1 MNSIRTIPIAPYS
14 VTWYVTKRC
23 NLTCTHCFNYE
34 PWESPRRADEE
45 LDFDDAK
52 AIVDQLA
59 DAGVF
64 SVAFG
69 GGEPLTLPWFIDLVE
84 YCDAL
89 GIDTFLSSNGALLDR
104 AKAQRLAAANVAVVQ
119 LSLDGATKETHDA
132 IRGPRNFDHVMRAA
146 KVLHEEGIA
155 VQFAFTLMQTNE
167 DEVDALLDLCL
178 ERGVQS
184 LKLQLFLPTGRAA
197 EDRALTVPPARFR
210 AIVERVKAF
219 EAASNG
225 RLHVDYPCFMG
236 HRGEAA
242 AHNWRLGEAAT
253 KLSCGAGTTRAVIF
267 EDGSVGTCEFMR
279 EDHAGDLRRE
289 SFLDVWH
296 GGHEAIDRWRRL
308 DLVHGKCGS
317 CGYQS
322 ECGFGCRAN
331 AYFAG
336 GDFYGDDPSCIAE
349 PPPGVEHPH
358 YAKQRALRAPPN
370 GLVQIGGLAAS

>member
-1 MNSIRTIPIAPYS
+1 MNPIAPYS
-14 VTWYVTKRC
+14 VTWYITKRC

-34 PWESPRRADEE
+34 PWEPPRRADEE

-64 SVAFG
+64 SLAFG
-69 GGEPLTLPWFIDLVE
+69 GGEPLTLPWFVDLVE
-84 YCDAL
+84 YCDQA
-89 GIDTFLSSNGALLDR
+89 GIDTFLSTNGALLDR
-104 AKAQRLAAANVAVVQ
+104 RKAERLAAANVTVVQ
-119 LSLDGATKETHDA
+119 LSLDGATKATHDA

-146 KVLHEEGIA
+146 GLLEELGID
-155 VQFAFTLMQTNE
+155 VQFAFTLMKTNQ
-167 DEVDALLDLCL
+167 DEIDDLLDLCI
-178 ERGVQS
+178 EQRVPM

-197 EDRALTVPPARFR
+197 EDRALTVPPEQFR
-210 AIVERVKAF
+210 AIVDQVKAF
-219 EAASNG
+219 ERASG
-225 RLHVDYPCFMG
+225 GKLAVDYPCFTG
-236 HRGEAA
+236 HMDGLAES
-242 AHNWRLGEAAT
+242 NWRLGEKAT

-279 EDHAGDLRRE
+279 DDSASDLRKE

-296 GGHEAIDRWRRL
+296 GGHEAIERWRRL
-308 DLVHGKCGS
+308 NLVHGKCGS

-322 ECGFGCRAN
+322 ECGYGCRAN

-336 GDFYGDDPSCIAE
+336 GDFYGDDPSCIAS
-349 PPPGVEHPH
+349 PPEGVEHPH
-358 YAKQRALRAPPN
+358 YAKQRAVRAPPN